1 MSQYAISVFGICL
14 IGGVCLSLSHGSG
27 RVQSL
32 AIGII
37 TLFVI
42 LSPLSDMVSHFDPD
56 GWLDS
61 SDFPEYE
68 TGEMDYIIED
78 AFAEGLSRAVAEK
91 FSLDSE
97 DIRVR
102 LYGFNKNEMSAE
114 KIMII
119 LSGRAALADYK
130 AVEKYVREMEVGE
143 CSVEIEIGGRN
154 P

>member
-14 IGGVCLSLSHGSG
+14 IGGICLSLSHGSG

-32 AIGII
+32 AVGII
-37 TLFVI
+37 TLWVI
-42 LSPLSDMVSHFDPD
+42 LSPLSDVIMHFDPD

-61 SDFPEYE
+61 TDFPEYE
-68 TGEMDYIIED
+68 SGEMDHIIED
-78 AFAEGLSRAVAEK
+78 AFADGLARAVAEK
-91 FSLDSE
+91 FSLDSG
-97 DIRVR
+97 DIRIK
-102 LYGFNKNEMSAE
+102 LYGFDKNEMNAE

-130 AVEKYVREMEVGE
+130 AVEKYVDEMEIGE
-143 CSVEIEIGGRN
+143 CNVEIEIGGRR